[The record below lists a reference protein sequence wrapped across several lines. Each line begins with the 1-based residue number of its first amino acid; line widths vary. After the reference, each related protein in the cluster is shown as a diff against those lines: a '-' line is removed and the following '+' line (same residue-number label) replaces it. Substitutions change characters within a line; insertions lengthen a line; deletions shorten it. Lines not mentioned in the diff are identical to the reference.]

1 MGVRCTRH
9 ETRSLHVGQGKTVSL
24 YTMSD
29 TVADLDA
36 AADSINYQTLE
47 SFRDELYGAGDV
59 VWPASLALARLV
71 AHCPSLVKAG
81 EGRPALPFHFIFIS
95 WLFIRV
101 RSSCCMLRGFRLYEP
116 RRGVC
121 NACAVPYSQSIFD
134 DERGVKSTGEV
145 GSHVGYEYTNT
156 SLGEGQESAGGGQRA
171 RACGQRGGGRGF
183 RSIRSS
189 LHRDTHID

>member
-1 MGVRCTRH
+1 M
-9 ETRSLHVGQGKTVSL
+9 SL

-81 EGRPALPFHFIFIS
+81 EGRPAPIPFPHFIWS
-95 WLFIRV
+95 VRIRV
-101 RSSCCMLRGFRLYEP
+101 DVCCATRVEASYTPGGAVRNASGGVRGRFHTP
-116 RRGVC
+116 G
-121 NACAVPYSQSIFD
+121 
-134 DERGVKSTGEV
+134 
-145 GSHVGYEYTNT
+145 
-156 SLGEGQESAGGGQRA
+156 
-171 RACGQRGGGRGF
+171 
-183 RSIRSS
+183 
-189 LHRDTHID
+189 